1 MAEEEEDLAIEV
13 VDLVEEAED
22 LIEAIITVAMA
33 IEEPLHQM
41 VAVFL
46 VNVPELKGYIIDINT
61 SGDKFDKTCKKI

>member
-1 MAEEEEDLAIEV
+1 MAEEEEDLAIEA

-22 LIEAIITVAMA
+22 LIEAVITVAMA

-46 VNVPELKGYIIDINT
+46 VNVL
-61 SGDKFDKTCKKI
+61 S